1 MDGKRLIRS
10 IKLTNLLSFGPK
22 GEEIEL
28 EPLNVLIG
36 PNASGKSNFIE
47 AIELLHAAPRDLA
60 AAISRTGGITESIW
74 KGGDP
79 SSEARID
86 VVVAYRAP
94 LGDLRYHL
102 GFALAGLRHRVVSEE
117 LAPEDGAQHESTPP
131 FFYRFCEGVA
141 VSYGQSWSSLATSN
155 HDEQAQSTWL
165 KYDVPLDR
173 IDPRQS
179 ALSQFKDLTT
189 HLELYNVGA
198 YFGAITLYRDWN
210 IGREFPPRRPQPTD
224 LPEHFLLEDAKNLW
238 MVLNDLQNRPETWK
252 LLLARLKRF
261 YDGVEDVTT
270 KVQGNTVQAF
280 LHERGLKRPIPA
292 TRLSDGTLRFL
303 CLLAILCHP
312 EPPPLVVIEEPE
324 LGLHPDALGLVA
336 ELLLEASQRMQL
348 IVTTHSDAL
357 VSELSE
363 VPESVLVCER
373 DDEGSHLRRLD
384 KDRLQEWLEEYMLG
398 DLWRM
403 GKIGGNP

>member
-22 GEEIEL
+22 GEEVEL

-36 PNASGKSNFIE
+36 PNASGKSNFVE
-47 AIELLHAAPRDLA
+47 ALAVLYALPTDLA
-60 AAISRTGGITESIW
+60 AEVRRCGGIGELIW

-79 SSEARID
+79 AATAAIAVTVSGVRDKQPVRYSLT
-86 VVVAYRAP
+86 
-94 LGDLRYHL
+94 LGK
-102 GFALAGLRHRVVSEE
+102 AGQTHRVVSE
-117 LAPEDGAQHESTPP
+117 LVAPAGESISERMPPYYYRLEGAEACIYVPRLGPGDEPLPGMDGGT
-131 FFYRFCEGVA
+131 RFWP
-141 VSYGQSWSSLATSN
+141 S
-155 HDEQAQSTWL
+155 EQLDRAQS
-165 KYDVPLDR
+165 V
-173 IDPRQS
+173 
-179 ALSQFKDLTT
+179 LSQVRDPVTYPEIT
-189 HLELYNVGA
+189 HIGDRFRA
-198 YFGAITLYRDWN
+198 AKLYREWDFGPLSVVRN
-210 IGREFPPRRPQPTD
+210 ANRTD
-224 LPEHFLLEDAKNLW
+224 LPSDFLDEDAGNLW
-238 MVLNDLQNRPETWK
+238 MVLKEIENTTEVWDGI
-252 LLLARLKRF
+252 LKRLNRF
-261 YDGVEDVTT
+261 WDRIDGAGFRVLVNSI
-270 KVQGNTVQAF
+270 QMMIR
-280 LHERGLKRPIPA
+280 ERGLTGDTPA

-336 ELLLEASQRMQL
+336 ELLVEASKRMQI

-357 VSELSE
+357 VSELSD

-384 KDRLQEWLEEYMLG
+384 KDRLKEWLEEYMLG

>member
-22 GEEIEL
+22 AGVIEL

-47 AIELLHAAPRDLA
+47 AIELLHAAPTDLA
-60 AAISRTGGITESIW
+60 AAIRRAGGISELIW
-74 KGGDP
+74 KGGEP
-79 SSEARID
+79 GAAATIEA
-86 VVVAYRAP
+86 VVDSP
-94 LGDLRYHL
+94 LGSLLHHLAFAQVEQRY
-102 GFALAGLRHRVVSEE
+102 RVVSESVRPGV
-117 LAPEDGAQHESTPP
+117 PEKRTSLPP
-131 FFYRFCEGVA
+131 LFYQQRPGGCEGTIYTKNLREGRSQDAEGWTEGPIHLESAGHSVLSQVRGREA
-141 VSYGQSWSSLATSN
+141 YPAITHLATSF
-155 HDEQAQSTWL
+155 AA
-165 KYDVPLDR
+165 VR
-173 IDPRQS
+173 
-179 ALSQFKDLTT
+179 
-189 HLELYNVGA
+189 
-198 YFGAITLYRDWN
+198 LYRESNLGSDAASK
-210 IGREFPPRRPQPTD
+210 RPQPTD
-224 LPEHFLLEDAKNLW
+224 EPDDFLLADAGNLG
-238 MVLNDLQNRPETWK
+238 MVLNDLQNKPETWK
-252 LLLARLKRF
+252 LFLKKLKRF
-261 YDGVEDVTT
+261 YDGVEHVST
-270 KVQGNTVQAF
+270 KVQAGTVQVLF
-280 LHERGLKRPIPA
+280 HERGLKRPVPG
-292 TRLSDGTLRFL
+292 TRLSDGTVQLL

-357 VSELSE
+357 VSELSD

-373 DDEGSHLRRLD
+373 DDDGTHLKRLD
-384 KDRLQEWLEEYMLG
+384 KGRLKEWLEEYMLG